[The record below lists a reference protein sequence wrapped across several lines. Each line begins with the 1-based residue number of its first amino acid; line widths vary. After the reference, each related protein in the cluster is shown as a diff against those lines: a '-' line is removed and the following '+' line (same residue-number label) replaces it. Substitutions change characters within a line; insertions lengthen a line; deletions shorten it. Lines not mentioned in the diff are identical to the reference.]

1 MTCGTPLKQTA
12 KLSNPERIAFW
23 KLWFRAPMKTTWS
36 QLHFTRNRH
45 RATVW
50 KRMLEERGYETR
62 PIMPVFEHSSNPQ
75 QLITLPISWN
85 TVTAWI
91 EAEGS
96 FYTKANRR
104 LYTRIDIVQ
113 KNRITGGYQLLNQI
127 KTFVDNQ
134 LKTHG
139 TIYEYPDR
147 PPYLRWHTHTDC
159 YKIIAKILPHMHH
172 PAKIKEATK
181 MLATIEA
188 WIRNE
193 IARME
198 AQIPLL
204 TGKAL
209 GATLRNLAKIKRDL
223 EEIQKIKEEYPYIKA
238 LY

>member
-1 MTCGTPLKQTA
+1 MICPHCRLPVSDDWERCMTCGTPLKQTA

-139 TIYEYPDR
+139 TIYSIQTAH
-147 PPYLRWHTHTDC
+147 HTYAGT
-159 YKIIAKILPHMHH
+159 PTQT
-172 PAKIKEATK
+172 ATK
-181 MLATIEA
+181 
-188 WIRNE
+188 
-193 IARME
+193 
-198 AQIPLL
+198 
-204 TGKAL
+204 
-209 GATLRNLAKIKRDL
+209 
-223 EEIQKIKEEYPYIKA
+223 
-238 LY
+238 

>member
-1 MTCGTPLKQTA
+1 
-12 KLSNPERIAFW
+12 
-23 KLWFRAPMKTTWS
+23 
-36 QLHFTRNRH
+36 
-45 RATVW
+45 
-50 KRMLEERGYETR
+50 
-62 PIMPVFEHSSNPQ
+62 
-75 QLITLPISWN
+75 
-85 TVTAWI
+85 
-91 EAEGS
+91 
-96 FYTKANRR
+96 
-104 LYTRIDIVQ
+104 
-113 KNRITGGYQLLNQI
+113 
-127 KTFVDNQ
+127 
-134 LKTHG
+134 
-139 TIYEYPDR
+139 
-147 PPYLRWHTHTDC
+147 
-159 YKIIAKILPHMHH
+159 MHH